1 MPIAINIWLAP
12 RATASRTCFI
22 GVTFAVI
29 NPSGNCINT
38 HIRFIVAN
46 KAVLE
51 GNDREVQGE
60 DVGIGIGAY
69 SVTLRCYREG
79 IARRK

>member
-29 NPSGNCINT
+29 NPSGNLSTRILDLLSQTKPCSKGMIEKY
-38 HIRFIVAN
+38 
-46 KAVLE
+46 KAK
-51 GNDREVQGE
+51 
-60 DVGIGIGAY
+60 
-69 SVTLRCYREG
+69 T
-79 IARRK
+79 